1 MTPAPLPPEE
11 NYTPFATS
19 PEARALNDRAC
30 TLSDGGDDVGALV
43 VHEQALALVQDAQD
57 AAATPAQARQ
67 AALDVALIKRVLA
80 VTHGDLGRW
89 SRAQSLHEEVLAIR
103 KRVLGRKHTRVA
115 QAMTDI
121 AYAMAQ
127 QDHHLEAEAML
138 QRALVM
144 REDLLGPNHPDLT
157 RTLKCLAESFVA
169 KGNFARAKP
178 LLLRAVA
185 IAEQHAKPDR
195 LPADLCSALFSLAGL
210 LITLPDQCT

>member
-1 MTPAPLPPEE
+1 MQSLLQNMSSRASSKKATTSAPLPPEVD
-11 NYTPFATS
+11 YTPFASS
-19 PEARALNDRAC
+19 PEARALDDRARA
-30 TLSDGGDDVGALV
+30 LSDGDDDVGALV
-43 VHEQALALVQDAQD
+43 VHEQALALIQAAQD
-57 AAATPAQARQ
+57 AAANPAQARQ
-67 AALDVALIKRVLA
+67 AALDVAFVKRQLA
-80 VTHGDLGRW
+80 ITYYNLGHW

-157 RTLKCLAESFVA
+157 RTLTRLADSFVA
-169 KGNFARAKP
+169 TGNYARAKP

-185 IAEQHAKPDR
+185 IAE
-195 LPADLCSALFSLAGL
+195 
-210 LITLPDQCT
+210 